1 MIESISLG
9 KLSPERLNNAQ
20 PILTP
25 VGDHAWENEVVFNP
39 ACFLLEDTKSIQ
51 RTAAALAL
59 REPDRR
65 NVEEHDAVCVLVYR
79 AQGKETE
86 AEDFRHSRFGIAIL
100 TPTLELIY
108 RHPEPIMVP
117 EKEFEDLGVEDARIT
132 KIDGRYVMLYAG
144 YSSHPPAGTRHSGEN
159 KISICIAFSDD
170 LVHWEKKGPLEGEL
184 NEIDNKNGALFP
196 SKIGGSYRI
205 LHRPM
210 EGAEPMTVH
219 TAHADSLLG
228 EWTDDGSLMS
238 ANDDAN
244 FTRSWIGAGGPP
256 LALGEN
262 KYISLYHTGHYKPD
276 GTREYDLGLCT
287 IEFRDKPKVIERIER
302 FMVPETV
309 HETVGNRSLGV
320 NNVLFVCAGYLYRD
334 SLYFPYAGAD
344 SVVLAARIKLKP

>member
-1 MIESISLG
+1 MKEGISLG
-9 KLSPERLNNAQ
+9 KLSPERLNKGQ

-25 VGDHAWENEVVFNP
+25 VRDHAWENEVVFNP
-39 ACFLLEDTKSIQ
+39 ACFLLEDKSSILKMNS
-51 RTAAALAL
+51 ALSL
-59 REPDRR
+59 PEPVRKE
-65 NVEEHDAVCVLVYR
+65 VEEHDGVCVLIYR

-86 AEDFRHSRFGIAIL
+86 TEDFRHSRFGIALL
-100 TPTLELIY
+100 TPTLDLIY
-108 RHPEPIMVP
+108 RHPEPVMVP
-117 EKEFEDLGVEDARIT
+117 EREYEDLGVEDARIT
-132 KIDGRYVMLYAG
+132 KIDDRYVMLYAG
-144 YSSHPPAGTRHSGEN
+144 YSSHRSIRGEQSGSN
-159 KISICIAFSDD
+159 KISICMAFSDD
-170 LVHWEKKGPLEGEL
+170 LVHWEKKGPLKGKL

-196 SKIGGSYRI
+196 SKVGRSYRI

-210 EGAEPMTVH
+210 EGTDPMTVH

-228 EWTDDGSLMS
+228 EWSDDGVLMS

-276 GTREYDLGLCT
+276 STREYDLGLCE
-287 IEFRDKPKVIERIER
+287 IEFPDKPKVIERIER